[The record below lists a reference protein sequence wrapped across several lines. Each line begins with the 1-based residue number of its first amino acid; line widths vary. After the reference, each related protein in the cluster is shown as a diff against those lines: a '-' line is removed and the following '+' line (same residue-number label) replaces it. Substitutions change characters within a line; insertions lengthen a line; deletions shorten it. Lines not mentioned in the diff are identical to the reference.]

1 MQIGTNMTTNI
12 KILDEV
18 VALRDELFT
27 RNPNYSFIPKA
38 LNWHGDDNRNY
49 FEVYMA
55 NEPDIRIGSIGYLSN
70 EKKWYVGSCFKS
82 GRWVGSAPDSAKT
95 SIHMKSIVKQAPQML
110 CFPTMQ
116 EFMQSN
122 HLWAMGQHIRQKQHE
137 MNWEMSHHTHGVP
150 ESMYAD
156 FLKLKDMGYKPQSL
170 ELKEAIDYVELN
182 HEKYQQAK
190 NYNPTYYHIWFKRSD
205 ITYQKYQDDEVLDEP
220 KTVATRAELPQTMIE
235 KLAILDLLEVNNE
248 VHDDLGVRGK
258 PNFYSVFE

>member
-1 MQIGTNMTTNI
+1 MLIGTNMTTNI

-18 VALRDELFT
+18 VALRDELFK
-27 RNPNYSFIPKA
+27 RNPNYSFIPKQ

-55 NEPDIRIGSIGYLSN
+55 NEPDIRIGAIGYLSN
-70 EKKWYVGSCFKS
+70 EKKWYVSSCFKS
-82 GRWVGSAPDSAKT
+82 GRWVVSAPDSAKT

-110 CFPTMQ
+110 CFPTMG

-122 HLWAMGQHIRQKQHE
+122 HLWAMGQHIRQKQHQ
-137 MNWEMSHHTHGVP
+137 MNYEVSSNTHGVP

-170 ELKEAIDYVELN
+170 ELKEAMDYLELN
-182 HEKYQQAK
+182 HEKYIQQK
-190 NYNPTYYHIWFKRSD
+190 NYDPVFYHVWFKRSD
-205 ITYQKYQDDEVLDEP
+205 ITYQKYQGDSHLDEP
-220 KTVATRAELPQTMIE
+220 KTVATRAELPQTILD
-235 KLAILDLLEVNNE
+235 KLVILDLLDVGSE
-248 VHDDLGVRGK
+248 VHDDLGVKGK